1 VATSYYHAIS
11 SAKRFGGKPQDYVP
25 IHDWFDRTKYAW
37 ADVRHRCILHST
49 FGIQLCVERFGI
61 IIVVDNKNIPTRLI
75 AEQHVK
81 EDCGFI
87 PTIQDWLSELPMK
100 DWMRR
105 GAQKLSK
112 ELTTGESN
120 GQE

>member
-1 VATSYYHAIS
+1 MATSYYHAIS
-11 SAKRFGGKPQDYVP
+11 SAKRFGGNPLDYIK
-25 IHDWFDRTKYAW
+25 IHDWFDRTKYSW
-37 ADVRHRCILHST
+37 ADVRHRTILHST
-49 FGIQLCVERFGI
+49 FGIQLCVEHFGP
-61 IIVVDNKNIPTRLI
+61 VVSTEQKDIPTRLI

-100 DWMRR
+100 DWMLR

-112 ELTTGESN
+112 ELSTGA
-120 GQE
+120 